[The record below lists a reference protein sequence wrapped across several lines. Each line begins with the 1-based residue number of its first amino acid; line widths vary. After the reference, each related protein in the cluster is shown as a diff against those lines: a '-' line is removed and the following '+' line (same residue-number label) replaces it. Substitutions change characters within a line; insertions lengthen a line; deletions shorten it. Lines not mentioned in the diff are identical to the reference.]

1 MLHSMSTGNQSKAR
15 LERAPILAIK
25 EMHKVFGGVTAVHG
39 LSFDVY
45 PREIVAII
53 GPNGAGKTTVFNLI
67 SRFLHSDGG
76 CILFKA
82 QNLNRLSSH
91 RIASLGIARTFQ
103 LLQIFTN
110 MLVIENVMVGCHL
123 RGKGGILGS
132 AVRLPNIRT
141 EERNIFE
148 TAISKLAMVGLKE
161 EAFKS
166 PMSLPYGK
174 QKLLELARALASKPD
189 LLLLDEPAGGL
200 ASHEIDQLSQLICSI
215 RDDGVTVLVVE
226 HRMELVLGIADRV
239 IVLNYGEKIAE
250 GPPGEVQ
257 NNQEVVAAYL
267 GAEF

>member
-1 MLHSMSTGNQSKAR
+1 MPRSMSTGNESKAGA
-15 LERAPILAIK
+15 EGAPILAIK
-25 EMHKVFGGVTAVHG
+25 DLQKAFGGVNAVHG

-45 PREIVAII
+45 PKEIIAII
-53 GPNGAGKTTVFNLI
+53 GPNGAGKTTVINLI
-67 SRFLHSDGG
+67 SGFLHSDGG
-76 CILFKA
+76 YILFKGR
-82 QNLNRLSSH
+82 NLKGCSSH

-110 MLVIENVMVGCHL
+110 MSIIENVMVGCHL

-132 AVRLPNIRT
+132 AVRFPNIRT
-141 EERNIFE
+141 EERNILE
-148 TAISKLAMVGLKE
+148 IAISKLAMVGLKE
-161 EAFKS
+161 EAFKP

-200 ASHEIDQLSQLICSI
+200 ASHEIDQLSELICSI
-215 RDDGVTVLVVE
+215 REDGMTVLVVE

-250 GPPGEVQ
+250 GPPAEVQ
-257 NNQEVVAAYL
+257 SNQDVVAAYL
-267 GAEF
+267 GVEF